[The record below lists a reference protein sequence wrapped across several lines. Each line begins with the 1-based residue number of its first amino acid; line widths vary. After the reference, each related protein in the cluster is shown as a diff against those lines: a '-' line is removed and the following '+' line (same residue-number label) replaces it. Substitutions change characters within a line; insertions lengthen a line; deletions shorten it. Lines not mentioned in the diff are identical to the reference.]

1 MKNCVKNFNEY
12 AQNLLITFV
21 HHFGQLYGN
30 DMIVYNVH
38 GLIHLADDA
47 KTFKS
52 LENISEFPF
61 ENLLASLKNMV
72 RKPEFLMAQIIRRL
86 SEKADTNIEK
96 KSVSKN
102 CQNNTIM
109 DHLPNV

>member
-1 MKNCVKNFNEY
+1 MKNCVKNFTEY

-72 RKPEFLMAQIIRRL
+72 RKPEFLMAQIVRRL
-86 SEKADTNIEK
+86 SEKAEN
-96 KSVSKN
+96 
-102 CQNNTIM
+102 
-109 DHLPNV
+109 